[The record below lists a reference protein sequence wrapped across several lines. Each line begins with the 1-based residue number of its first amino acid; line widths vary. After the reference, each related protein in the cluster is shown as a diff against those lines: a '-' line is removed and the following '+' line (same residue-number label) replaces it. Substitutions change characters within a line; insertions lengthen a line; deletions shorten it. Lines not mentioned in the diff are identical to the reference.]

1 MSNTHR
7 NTIFV
12 DEGQVLAQFAWP
24 GEQFVT
30 RLRAPKTAANALP
43 GSFAHITCDP
53 ELPMRRPLSIMRVDA
68 TEGWIDVLYK
78 IVGQGLLQLS
88 RRRVGDPVSVLGPI
102 GKPFALD
109 PKRPKALLIG
119 GGVGIPPMV
128 FLAEAH
134 RHESKAVWDPL
145 VLMGSEIPFPFETS
159 ASNIKVAG
167 IDPAASHTIDEL
179 EAQGIATRLASA
191 SGIEGCFDGYVTDL
205 AAQWLA
211 SLSTSERA
219 AVCIYACGPTPML
232 EAAAR
237 VAQRFDVPA
246 QVSLEEYMACA
257 VGGCAGCTVPVY
269 DGDTVAMKRV
279 CVDGPVFDASA
290 VFPPAQ
296 SA

>member
-1 MSNTHR
+1 MSKTHR

-12 DEGQVLAQFAWP
+12 DDGEVLAQFTWP

-30 RLRAPKTAANALP
+30 RIRAPKTARHARP

-53 ELPMRRPLSIMRVDA
+53 ELPMRRPLSIMRVNA
-68 TEGWIDVLYK
+68 SEGWIDILYK
-78 IVGQGLLQLS
+78 IVGQGLRLLS
-88 RRRVGDPVSVLGPI
+88 QRRVGDAVSVLGPI
-102 GKPFALD
+102 GKPFTPD
-109 PKRPKALLIG
+109 PQRPRALLIG

-128 FLAEAH
+128 FLSEAH
-134 RHESKAVWDPL
+134 RDDARETWVPL
-145 VLMGSEIPFPFETS
+145 VLMGSEIPFPFATAPARIAVS
-159 ASNIKVAG
+159 G
-167 IDPAASHTIDEL
+167 IDAGATHAITEL
-179 EAQGIATRLASA
+179 EEQGIANRLASA

-205 AAQWLA
+205 AAQWLE
-211 SLSTSERA
+211 SLGKQERER
-219 AVCIYACGPTPML
+219 VCIYACGPTPML

-269 DGDTVAMKRV
+269 DGDEVAMKRV

-290 VFPPAQ
+290 VFPPAH
-296 SA
+296 